1 MNFKNP
7 SLASVYENIARYLKE
22 ISSLKKSL
30 LDAQLSITKSI
41 KVYQVLKNDKRKIE
55 FEKESF
61 ERKNSDLRQTINGLM
76 KSDEDQK
83 SENKIL
89 LFENDKLR
97 KKNTEL
103 ELKIKE
109 IEKELSNS
117 INNQQNEKE
126 LTALHNQNV
135 MLKNANLHLVDE
147 LNATKKENKKLRE
160 MIKEL
165 VGENYFGAS

>member
-1 MNFKNP
+1 MSFKNP
-7 SLASVYENIARYLKE
+7 SLASLYENIARYLKE

-30 LDAQLSITKSI
+30 LDSQLSITKSI

-61 ERKNSDLRQTINGLM
+61 EKKNSELRQTINGLM

-97 KKNTEL
+97 KKNVEL
-103 ELKIKE
+103 ELRLKDL
-109 IEKELSNS
+109 EKELSGS
-117 INNQQNEKE
+117 VNNPEKEKE
-126 LTALHNQNV
+126 LTTLHNQNV

-147 LNATKKENKKLRE
+147 LNAAKKENKKLKE